1 MHVCVSYM
9 HMHVRRY
16 QTFTDCIH
24 TQYDSVVGPNGQF
37 YDTGVEL
44 TAEGLYG
51 RHDYLK
57 HVTRGTLSLHSLYL
71 ILWSNFASFSLALLT
86 QPKAEANLAGKIL
99 SNSEPAREYCVAQ
112 MKKLWVLLRNGLG
125 VSDEE
130 RLLLVKSCL
139 NNLLEVQVSTGDMC
153 MCMYVHVEMRS
164 CSILK

>member
-1 MHVCVSYM
+1 M
-9 HMHVRRY
+9 
-16 QTFTDCIH
+16 
-24 TQYDSVVGPNGQF
+24 VGPNAQF

-57 HVTRGTLSLHSLYL
+57 HITRGTLSLHSLYL

-86 QPKAEANLAGKIL
+86 QPNAEANLAGKIL

-112 MKKLWVLLRNGLG
+112 MRKLWVLLRNGLS

-130 RLLLVKSCL
+130 RLLLVKGCL
-139 NNLLEVQVSTGDMC
+139 NNLLEVQVSAVLEITCIRNLCMDVCGHACTCVDDVHTCGHVHMYMC
-153 MCMYVHVEMRS
+153 
-164 CSILK
+164 